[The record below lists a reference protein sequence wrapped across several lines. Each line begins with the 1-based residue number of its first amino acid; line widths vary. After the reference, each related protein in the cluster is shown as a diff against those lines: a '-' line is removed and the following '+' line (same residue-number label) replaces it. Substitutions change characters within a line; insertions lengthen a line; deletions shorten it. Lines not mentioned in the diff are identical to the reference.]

1 MLWVVKTSW
10 KRGEERYRNN
20 DSIEPYFP
28 RPFFCL
34 SFLETRL
41 AREHHL
47 HSLSNFTHRV
57 SFSLFLSFPRYHSF
71 STILDRIDR
80 FTGREELY
88 RYFDDLSSIKDEKL
102 FYSFFRIDYCQ
113 PRDNGKRFYVYSFSV
128 LRFYIYKKKK
138 NRTQTRSKWC
148 TSLSEGET
156 NTGNSLVVNHFAKTN
171 CSILYE
177 DCRKE
182 TRQVT
187 FSNFYRRGAVL

>member
-1 MLWVVKTSW
+1 M
-10 KRGEERYRNN
+10 RNY
-20 DSIEPYFP
+20 SI
-28 RPFFCL
+28 RFFESITVNREIMENVSTYIL
-34 SFLETRL
+34 SVF
-41 AREHHL
+41 
-47 HSLSNFTHRV
+47 
-57 SFSLFLSFPRYHSF
+57 
-71 STILDRIDR
+71 
-80 FTGREELY
+80 
-88 RYFDDLSSIKDEKL
+88 FD
-102 FYSFFRIDYCQ
+102 
-113 PRDNGKRFYVYSFSV
+113 
-128 LRFYIYKKKK
+128 YIYIKKKK